1 MSTITLQASSK
12 PREGVGQ
19 LVRENA
25 SNALLVTS
33 LTRAHFVKV
42 VDVSCLLQTLEVLD
56 QSRVHHQD
64 RSYTSLVFSFPTHG
78 GVGVHCV
85 VLHHDD
91 LQMVQVLLAL
101 GREVNTGLDQGTE
114 DALDVLDARVAVL
127 QDDYAIAL
135 KARFNGLHH
144 GVLVGKFDLARNH
157 LGFTTR
163 GESYNKVLPIRDRY
177 GTEVRVVL
185 IGHEADDAQSHQV
198 ELTALLQ
205 PFQPQLIVYASR
217 RSVSPT

>member
-1 MSTITLQASSK
+1 M
-12 PREGVGQ
+12 
-19 LVRENA
+19 RENT

-78 GVGVHCV
+78 
-85 VLHHDD
+85 

-127 QDDYAIAL
+127 QDGDAIAL

-144 GVLVGKFDLARNH
+144 GVLVGQLNLARNH

-198 ELTALLQ
+198 ELAALLQ